1 VVAGTDSAS
10 GSGDG
15 VSADL
20 PAGTVDSNDPS
31 ELAEETESAPEPPED
46 IGPDVLDLGDSAKV
60 GHYEVAVKSVEP
72 NANDIIDAANTFNE
86 PPKGQ
91 YVLVTIRVTYV
102 GGKEGDPW
110 IDLTAKY
117 VGTDNRQYDSTQCDA
132 VVPKEAGD
140 VPTLQRGGSATYQE
154 CFDMRPSSIKG
165 GQVFVEDAL
174 SFSDESRM
182 YWSGA

>member
-1 VVAGTDSAS
+1 VAGTDSES

-15 VSADL
+15 ASADS
-20 PAGTVDSNDPS
+20 PAGTVDSSDPT
-31 ELAEETESAPEPPED
+31 EPTEETESALEPPED
-46 IGPDVLDLGDSAKV
+46 TGPDVLDLGASANV

-91 YVLVTIRVTYV
+91 YVLVTIRVTYI

-110 IDLTAKY
+110 LDLTAKY
-117 VGTDNRQYDSTQCDA
+117 VGTDNRQYDATQCDA
-132 VVPKEAGD
+132 VVPKEASD

-154 CFDMRPSSIKG
+154 CFDMRPSAIKG
-165 GQVFVEDAL
+165 GQVFVEDSL
-174 SFSDESRM
+174 SFSDEFRV
-182 YWSGA
+182 YWGGA